1 MSYVS
6 APYTARVADGVILS
20 RAARPTID
28 RGDWA
33 AAGSAS
39 SLGWLQVGLMVAVLS
54 CVSFLLSIIAAGA
67 V

>member
-6 APYTARVADGVILS
+6 APYTARVADGVMLS
-20 RAARPTID
+20 RPARTADD
-28 RGDWA
+28 RAGWA
-33 AAGSAS
+33 SAGSAS
-39 SLGWLQVGLMVAVLS
+39 SLGWLQVGLLLAVLS